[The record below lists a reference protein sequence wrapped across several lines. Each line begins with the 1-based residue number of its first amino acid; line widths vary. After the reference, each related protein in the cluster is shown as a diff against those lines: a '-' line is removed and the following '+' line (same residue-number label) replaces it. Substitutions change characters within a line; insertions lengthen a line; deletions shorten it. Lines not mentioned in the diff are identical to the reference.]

1 MKTKRNKINVI
12 PEKKDDM
19 TSSNQTP
26 GGYKFAPHVASQ
38 QWRVTQHESA
48 SFGIPSPWSFPSRSG
63 IRLHP
68 VVHPWHSLQRF
79 ISSSNFQPLVPP
91 SCSFPLVL
99 GCIRPLVGIDA
110 ESAEVVQETL
120 YLLFFL
126 APHTAR
132 ATQQFS
138 EHHALRQFR
147 ILHARHKSRKQGPP
161 PCVKS
166 PRCLTFRFDKRVHI
180 GNRMVGAIVL
190 SPTDAASQEPVV
202 GSAQCVV
209 VARGR
214 APCDAAALSRTPR
227 L

>member
-1 MKTKRNKINVI
+1 
-12 PEKKDDM
+12 M

-48 SFGIPSPWSFPSRSG
+48 CFGIPSPWSFPSCSG
-63 IRLHP
+63 IRLYP
-68 VVHPWHSLQRF
+68 VVHPWLSLQRF
-79 ISSSNFQPLVPP
+79 ISSWNVQPLVPP

-110 ESAEVVQETL
+110 ESSEVVQETPH
-120 YLLFFL
+120 LLFFL
-126 APHTAR
+126 PPHTAR

-166 PRCLTFRFDKRVHI
+166 RVVYRC
-180 GNRMVGAIVL
+180 
-190 SPTDAASQEPVV
+190 AAPIQYISAAERSEAAEPKT
-202 GSAQCVV
+202 
-209 VARGR
+209 
-214 APCDAAALSRTPR
+214 PPR
-227 L
+227 LVRGLAGGAAKKITAFGFISLQNRATILTTE